1 MKFLEKFAL
10 VIFSIIILLISVIGC
25 LLLFNFIDVAVVV
38 DTIKTII
45 ATPNYT
51 NTALA
56 CFVIFI
62 LLAIKCIFFRASD
75 SNKSKDGILL
85 ENDNGKLLI
94 SKDTLENLV
103 NGVSKTVE
111 GAENVTTRVTLDK
124 ENNLKVDVT
133 LFVHQDTIIK
143 DLSVGLQNKIK
154 EAIKKSSDLDVKE
167 VNIRVKNITPKN
179 EVKQIAEKSEVK
191 EAHKEE

>member
-10 VIFSIIILLISVIGC
+10 VIFSIIILLISVVGC
-25 LLLFNFIDVAVVV
+25 LLLFGFLNMETVVNTMKQV
-38 DTIKTII
+38 IE
-45 ATPNYT
+45 TPNYT
-51 NTALA
+51 NIALG
-56 CFVIFI
+56 CFVVFI
-62 LLAIKCIFFRASD
+62 LLAIKCIFFRTKD
-75 SNKSKDGILL
+75 TNKNKDGILL
-85 ENDNGKLLI
+85 ENDNGRLLI

-103 NGVSKTVE
+103 NGVSKTIE
-111 GAENVTTRVTLDK
+111 GAENVTTKVTLDK

-167 VNIRVKNITPKN
+167 VNIRVKNITPTN
-179 EVKQIAEKSEVK
+179 EIKQIAEKSEIR
-191 EAHKEE
+191 EEHVEE